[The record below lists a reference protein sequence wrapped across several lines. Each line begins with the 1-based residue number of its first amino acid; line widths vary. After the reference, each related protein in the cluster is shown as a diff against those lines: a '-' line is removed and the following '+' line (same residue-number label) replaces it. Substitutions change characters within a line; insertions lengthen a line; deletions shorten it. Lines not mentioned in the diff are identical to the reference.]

1 MAPPLV
7 KLLVGFLFP
16 DEAFYRWTI
25 DGISSL
31 WGSVERRSPV
41 YPFDHTDYYRDI
53 SPVLYKAF
61 VSIEGLWPA
70 DQLVRWKVQA
80 ISLEKKSGHKRKV
93 NVDPGY
99 VDGARLVLASTKDHA
114 HRIYISEG
122 IFAEVTLRYMFG
134 KWVSYDHTF
143 PDFKSGLYDDFL
155 DAVRRDWLSDMRKR
169 RTLQ

>member
-16 DEAFYRWTI
+16 DEAFCRWTI

-70 DQLVRWKVQA
+70 DQLGQGKCRPLPWKKERAQTQD
-80 ISLEKKSGHKRKV
+80 KR
-93 NVDPGY
+93 
-99 VDGARLVLASTKDHA
+99 
-114 HRIYISEG
+114 
-122 IFAEVTLRYMFG
+122 
-134 KWVSYDHTF
+134 
-143 PDFKSGLYDDFL
+143 
-155 DAVRRDWLSDMRKR
+155 
-169 RTLQ
+169 